1 MATRDDT
8 IKKLRSLL
16 NRNGR
21 SDAEADTAQM
31 LAAALAE
38 KHGIDLAEL
47 DQTDPSRPTPI
58 THKQVGEWT
67 RLPDEALYASLIC
80 KGWFE
85 VLPLTSQELFSQKM
99 IFIGTDLH
107 IEIAEYVFQF
117 LVGEFRRCWNRRKSR
132 TKKRKTFI
140 FGAYCAL
147 RSKLQDRFNPDA
159 SPSGRTDLMISWKAK
174 RIEYLKAHFPNS
186 YSSGVAPKE
195 KRSVALH
202 AGFAAGRDI
211 EIRPGVNGT
220 PGRPGL
226 PAPQKLIGG

>member
-47 DQTDPSRPTPI
+47 DLTDPARPTII
-58 THKQVGEWT
+58 THKKVGEWS

-80 KGWFE
+80 KRWFE
-85 VLPLTSQELFSQKM
+85 VLPVTESNGITQRMQ
-99 IFIGTDLH
+99 FIGTDLH

-117 LVGEFRRCWNRRKSR
+117 LVGEFRRCWNRRRSR

-147 RSKLQDRFNPDA
+147 RSKLEERFSPDS
-159 SPSGRTDLMISWKAK
+159 SPSARTDLAISWKAK
-174 RIEYLKAHFPNS
+174 RTEYLKTHFAGA
-186 YSSGVAPKE
+186 YSTGVAPKE